1 MALEIKTPG
10 VFIRELNAIPNAIV
24 GVETAVPVF
33 VGYTEI
39 ANKDGHPVTLVPTP
53 IGSVA
58 EYSRIFGSAYQAS
71 FQGEPAVDG
80 DADFLAGGQG
90 YKLSAG
96 KNFNLYD
103 SIRLFYANGGGH
115 CFIVST
121 GSYADDLAQR
131 ASTLQAGLAA
141 VHDLAG
147 PTMLV
152 IPEATLLE
160 LKDYRTLRQAMLKQ
174 CFDKQDRVAILDVI
188 GTDRLPPTAGGG
200 NPPASPKAVE
210 DYLHDK
216 VADFRDGLDAAPE
229 SLKYGMAYAPFLE
242 TSLVAASD
250 FSFDNFDS
258 SSRQTVTTVV
268 ESEIDRLYPAP
279 DSRGQSL

>member
-71 FQGEPAVDG
+71 FQVEPAVDG

-188 GTDRLPPTAGGG
+188 GTDRLPPTAGAG